1 MWKAALTRLAL
12 LWAAALVVAA
22 PAAAQTFP
30 KFTGFVVDAAN
41 VLSPETKADL
51 TAKLSA
57 LQRDT
62 KRQLIVA
69 TVPDTQGYPLED
81 YGYRLGRNWGVGLR
95 DVNNGAVLFVAVNNP
110 SGQRGPRLEVG
121 RGLEPILTDAFS
133 SSVTLGLMSPILKQ
147 SGDVNRAMTVGVDEV
162 IKQLRASPEEAQA
175 RLDSAI
181 KEFDRTHRSDRQAGG
196 GDFLVPLIFMGV
208 MFLFF
213 VLPLFRRRERV
224 GPWGKQYK
232 GSKRRG
238 FDGGSDLPIIL
249 WTIGNAIGD
258 ASRHRGG
265 GGGFGGWGG
274 GGDSG
279 GGGFGGWGGGGFGG
293 GGGGDFGG
301 GGASGDW

>member
-12 LWAAALVVAA
+12 VWAAALVVAA

-81 YGYRLGRNWGVGLR
+81 YGYRMGRAWGVGLS
-95 DVNNGAVLFVAVNNP
+95 DVDNGAILFIAPGNP
-110 SGQRGPRLEVG
+110 AGQRGPRLEVG

-133 SSVTLGLMSPILKQ
+133 SSVTRGLMAPILKQ
-147 SGDVNRAMTVGVDEV
+147 SGDVNRAMTEGTDAV
-162 IKQLRASPEEAQA
+162 IAQLRASPEEAQA
-175 RLDSAI
+175 RVDEAV
-181 KEFDRTHRSDRQAGG
+181 KKFDREHRRGSDAAQSAG
-196 GDFLVPLIFMGV
+196 FPVALIFLGV

-224 GPWGKQYK
+224 GPWGKKYK

-238 FDGGSDLPIIL
+238 FDGDSDLPIIL

-279 GGGFGGWGGGGFGG
+279 GGFGGWGGGGFGG